1 MINNNNR
8 ETIYELTIKNKT
20 YIGKALCHPDDIYS
34 KRVGERIAYNR
45 AVIAYLQ
52 DVRDMTVEQ
61 IKALKHLKSIYDQN
75 DKVDKNGYEYKALL
89 RQIKVFQE
97 SLEDLRLTIKN
108 LKEGYIAYVKERAKI
123 LSREKA
129 KADSNGL

>member
-1 MINNNNR
+1 MIDNNR
-8 ETIYELTIKNKT
+8 ETIYKLSIKNKT
-20 YIGKALCHPDDIYS
+20 YIGKAICHPNDIYS
-34 KRVGERIAYNR
+34 KRVGDRLAYNR
-45 AVIAYLQ
+45 AAIAYLKEI
-52 DVRDMTVEQ
+52 RDITVEQ
-61 IKALKHLKSIYDQN
+61 IKALKHLKSIYDQS

-97 SLEDLRLTIKN
+97 SLEDLRSEINST
-108 LKEGYIAYVKERAKI
+108 KEGDIAYVKERTKI